1 MKGGPCVSL
10 SCFLSPCLLP
20 RRARGPPPSRPP
32 PHFLPPTPGVAFK
45 KVALTPDDNSNIP
58 MYPCIGLRTPGEE
71 VEANF
76 GSEPFVFDIASIIE
90 VRSPWRA

>member
-1 MKGGPCVSL
+1 MCLPFLL
-10 SCFLSPCLLP
+10 SFALFTSTPRPWSSPLT
-20 RRARGPPPSRPP
+20 PP